1 MMDRRSF
8 LAALAIA
15 GSVVALPAQNLVRS
29 RKRDSDKDA
38 TSRYIFNQAM
48 RQARQEKWH
57 TRPIGE
63 IMGLLGMLLV
73 GTPYVGGT
81 LEGEGPEV
89 CRVDLTG
96 LDCVTYFENT
106 LCMAR
111 IIQKQKYTYE
121 DLIAEITMTRYKN
134 GVLDGY
140 SSRLHYTSAWIDD
153 NVKKGVITDVTP
165 DLNGV
170 AFAPNVSFMTT
181 HPEYY
186 APLKNDS
193 VMIRKV
199 SVQEA
204 EVNAQPR
211 TYIPKD
217 SIESEEARIQ
227 TGDIIAIATSKAGLD
242 YAHTGMAYRDDK
254 GVTRLLH
261 ASTQK
266 KKVTLDRSIS
276 EYVGSVKTHTGITV
290 VRPRDM
296 R

>member
-1 MMDRRSF
+1 MNRRSF
-8 LAALAIA
+8 LTTLTLAAGAA
-15 GSVVALPAQNLVRS
+15 ALPAQNLHRS

-38 TSRYIFNQAM
+38 TTRYIFNQTM
-48 RQARQEKWH
+48 RQARSEAWH

-63 IMGLLGMLLV
+63 IMGSLGMLLV

-121 DLIAEITMTRYKN
+121 DLIAEITRTRYKD

-140 SSRLHYTSAWIDD
+140 ASRLHYTSAWIDD
-153 NVKKGVITDVTP
+153 NVEKGTVLDVTSE
-165 DLNGV
+165 LGGV
-170 AFAPNVSFMTT
+170 PFAPNVHFMTE

-186 APLKNDS
+186 PPLKNDTLM
-193 VMIRKV
+193 VQRIL
-199 SVQEA
+199 VQEVL
-204 EVNAQPR
+204 VNVRPR

-217 SIESEEARIQ
+217 DIRAIEDRVK
-227 TGDIIAIATSKAGLD
+227 TGDIIAITTSKDGLD
-242 YAHTGMAYRDDK
+242 YAHTGLAYRDDK

-276 EYVGSVKTHTGITV
+276 EYVSSVKTHTGITV
-290 VRPRDM
+290 VRPRDA